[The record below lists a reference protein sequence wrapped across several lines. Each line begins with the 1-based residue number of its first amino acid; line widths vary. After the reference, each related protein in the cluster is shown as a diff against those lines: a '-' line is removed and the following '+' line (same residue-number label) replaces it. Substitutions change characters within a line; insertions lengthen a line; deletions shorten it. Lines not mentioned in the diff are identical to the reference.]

1 MILFLTNQQI
11 ETPVYLSQMIDNII
25 QNLIFNKSQ
34 GIRIK
39 GNISD
44 KSHNNS
50 RSMRLVMKN
59 VTELFHM
66 FCGIRHTLSQLIIAT
81 FIFSLSA
88 NSFSAEDATVA
99 VNPPL
104 PPATIAL
111 SEIPSQSASERTML
125 DQAQAVLAESTQFS
139 KIQQGLIAENENIIN
154 ALPSLNTSLAAASSR
169 DAIYEIKRKW
179 LEFDRKMTSAEVTLH
194 ARTEVIAQQ
203 INRLKTSLDLW
214 NRTISQAHIDKAP
227 EDLVKLARI
236 TASDIGTTYTALQ
249 KVQNQILELQGKIGR
264 SHRGVQEALDII
276 KAEEADLIKNL
287 GHRERPFLWD
297 EKVNGTGA
305 ILYVFFTQIG
315 HALYNW
321 WSNLFTIVSNES
333 WMLALQFFI
342 LIAAS
347 AILYRVRTSAR
358 SILAAN
364 PSIVVGN
371 SVFDTPIALAMLLA
385 LMLTPWFYVSTS
397 SVLAEAAG
405 LLLIFPVLWI
415 VLPLLNRPIR
425 PVLYFLALF
434 YVIDWFRD
442 LVEADPF
449 IARIIFIVEML
460 AAIGLIIWLNRVKAL
475 HGSNSHWQK
484 PIRLWLN
491 LALILLAIA
500 AVDALIGYVRLSV
513 LIGHGVLNSAYL
525 AVLLAALIRA
535 VDSSIALSLRSHFI
549 QNINLI
555 RRRTDTIRYN
565 IRRLLSMV
573 IIIIWIVVTLELF
586 ALLDYVIAFGKTVLF
601 SELNAGTVALSL
613 SDVLA
618 FVLTILT
625 ALYLSRLI
633 TTVLDEDVYQ
643 RVRLGRGVSFA
654 ISAVIRYGII
664 LFGFLLAV
672 SALGI
677 GMDRITILLGAL
689 GVGIGFGLQTIVNNF
704 VSGMILIFERPIH
717 IGDSIEVGSVK
728 GTITRI
734 GIRASTIR
742 SFDGADITVPNG
754 TLLAD
759 SVTNWTM
766 SDRIRRIELPV
777 GVAYGTD
784 TDMVIEAL
792 YGSLVEQKGI
802 LSDPKPQIIFNGFG
816 DNSLDFALRAWVADN
831 DEFIVIKSNIALAM
845 NRALKAYNIEIPF
858 PQRDL
863 HLRSISPDLKLN
875 T

>member
-1 MILFLTNQQI
+1 L
-11 ETPVYLSQMIDNII
+11 
-25 QNLIFNKSQ
+25 
-34 GIRIK
+34 
-39 GNISD
+39 
-44 KSHNNS
+44 
-50 RSMRLVMKN
+50 
-59 VTELFHM
+59 
-66 FCGIRHTLSQLIIAT
+66 
-81 FIFSLSA
+81 IFSLSA
-88 NSFSAEDATVA
+88 NCFSAEEPEA
-99 VNPPL
+99 VNSPTPPT
-104 PPATIAL
+104 TIAL
-111 SEIPSQSASERTML
+111 SDIPSQSAAERPML
-125 DQAQAVLAESTQFS
+125 DQAESVLAESTKFS
-139 KIQQGLIAENENIIN
+139 QIQQNLITENEEIIL
-154 ALPSLNTSLAAASSR
+154 ALPSLSTALAAASSR
-169 DAIYEIKRKW
+169 DAISKIKRKW
-179 LEFDRKMTSAEVTLH
+179 LEFDRKMANAESTLH
-194 ARTEVIAQQ
+194 DRTEVIAQQ
-203 INRLKTSLDLW
+203 ITHLKTSLDLW
-214 NRTISQAHIDKAP
+214 KRTVAQAQKDKAP
-227 EDLVKLARI
+227 EDIVKLARI
-236 TASDIGTTYTALQ
+236 TASDIETLYTAVQ
-249 KVQNQILELQGKIGR
+249 KMQNQILELQGKIGR

-276 KAEEADLIKNL
+276 KAEEADLLKNL
-287 GHRERPFLWD
+287 GQRERPILWH

-321 WSNLFTIVSNES
+321 WSNLISIVSNES
-333 WMLALQFFI
+333 WMLALQVFI
-342 LIAAS
+342 LIATS
-347 AILYRVRTSAR
+347 VILYRVRKAERT
-358 SILAAN
+358 ILAAN
-364 PSIVVGN
+364 PSIVVGS

-385 LMLTPWFYVSTS
+385 LMLTPWIYVSSS

-460 AAIGLIIWLNRVKAL
+460 TAIGLIIWLNRVKAL
-475 HGSNSHWQK
+475 HGSNSRWQK

-491 LALILLAIA
+491 VALILLAIA
-500 AVDALIGYVRLSV
+500 AIDAMIGYVRLSV
-513 LIGHGVLNSAYL
+513 LIGHAVLNSAYL

-535 VDSSIALSLRSHFI
+535 VDSSIALALRSHVV

-565 IRRLLSMV
+565 IKRLLSV
-573 IIIIWIVVTLELF
+573 IIVFIWGVATLELF
-586 ALLDYVIAFGKTVLF
+586 ALLDYVIVFTNTVLF

-613 SDVLA
+613 ADVLA
-618 FVLTILT
+618 FILTIFT
-625 ALYLSRLI
+625 AIYLSRFI

-643 RVRLGRGVSFA
+643 RVSLGRGISFA

-717 IGDSIEVGSVK
+717 IGDSIEVGTVA

-742 SFDGADITVPNG
+742 SFDGADITIPNG

-792 YGSLVEQKGI
+792 NSALIEQNGI
-802 LSDPKPQIIFNGFG
+802 LSEPKPQIIFNGFG
-816 DNSLDFALRAWVADN
+816 ESTLNFSLRAWVADN
-831 DEFIVIKSNIALAM
+831 DEYITIKSDIALAM

-863 HLRSISPDLKLN
+863 HLRSISPDLKMN
-875 T
+875 M

>member
-1 MILFLTNQQI
+1 MKYFMKLFH
-11 ETPVYLSQMIDNII
+11 V
-25 QNLIFNKSQ
+25 FR
-34 GIRIK
+34 GIRSTSSK
-39 GNISD
+39 
-44 KSHNNS
+44 
-50 RSMRLVMKN
+50 
-59 VTELFHM
+59 
-66 FCGIRHTLSQLIIAT
+66 LIIASL
-81 FIFSLSA
+81 IFSLSA
-88 NSFSAEDATVA
+88 NCFSAEEPEA
-99 VNPPL
+99 VNPPA
-104 PPATIAL
+104 PPTTIAL
-111 SEIPSQSASERTML
+111 SDIPSQSAAERPML
-125 DQAQAVLAESTQFS
+125 DQAESVLAESTKFS
-139 KIQQGLIAENENIIN
+139 QIQQNLITENEEIIL
-154 ALPSLNTSLAAASSR
+154 ALPSLSTALAAASSR
-169 DAIYEIKRKW
+169 DAISKIKRKW
-179 LEFDRKMTSAEVTLH
+179 LEFDRKMANAESTLH
-194 ARTEVIAQQ
+194 DRTEVIAQQ
-203 INRLKTSLDLW
+203 ITHLKTSLDLW
-214 NRTISQAHIDKAP
+214 KRTVAQAQKDKAP
-227 EDLVKLARI
+227 EDIVKLARI
-236 TASDIGTTYTALQ
+236 TASDIDTLYTAVQ
-249 KVQNQILELQGKIGR
+249 KMQNQILELQGKIGR

-276 KAEEADLIKNL
+276 KAEEADLLKNL
-287 GHRERPFLWD
+287 GQRERPILWH

-321 WSNLFTIVSNES
+321 WSNLISIVSNES
-333 WMLALQFFI
+333 WMLALQVFI

-347 AILYRVRTSAR
+347 VILYRVRKAERT
-358 SILAAN
+358 ILAAN
-364 PSIVVGN
+364 PSIVVGS

-385 LMLTPWFYVSTS
+385 LMLTPWIYVSSS

-460 AAIGLIIWLNRVKAL
+460 TAIGLIIWLNRVKAL
-475 HGSNSHWQK
+475 HGSNSRWQK

-491 LALILLAIA
+491 VALILLTIA
-500 AVDALIGYVRLSV
+500 AIDAMIGYVRLSV
-513 LIGHGVLNSAYL
+513 LIGHAVLNSAYL

-535 VDSSIALSLRSHFI
+535 VDSSIALALRSHFV

-565 IRRLLSMV
+565 IKRLLSV
-573 IIIIWIVVTLELF
+573 IIVFIWGVATLELF
-586 ALLDYVIAFGKTVLF
+586 ALLDYVIAFTNTVLF

-613 SDVLA
+613 ADVLA
-618 FVLTILT
+618 FILTIFT
-625 ALYLSRLI
+625 AIYLSRFI

-643 RVRLGRGVSFA
+643 RVSLGRGISFA

-717 IGDSIEVGSVK
+717 IGDSIEVGAVA
-728 GTITRI
+728 GIITRI

-742 SFDGADITVPNG
+742 SFDGADITIPNG

-792 YGSLVEQKGI
+792 YSALIEKNGI
-802 LSDPKPQIIFNGFG
+802 LSEPKPQIIFNGFG
-816 DNSLDFALRAWVADN
+816 ESTLNFSLRAWVADN
-831 DEFIVIKSNIALAM
+831 DEYIIIKSDIALAM

-863 HLRSISPDLKLN
+863 HLRSITSDLKLN
-875 T
+875 M

>member
-1 MILFLTNQQI
+1 
-11 ETPVYLSQMIDNII
+11 
-25 QNLIFNKSQ
+25 
-34 GIRIK
+34 
-39 GNISD
+39 
-44 KSHNNS
+44 
-50 RSMRLVMKN
+50 MKYF
-59 VTELFHM
+59 TKLFHVYR
-66 FCGIRHTLSQLIIAT
+66 GICSTSSKLIIASL
-81 FIFSLSA
+81 IFSLSA
-88 NSFSAEDATVA
+88 NCFSAEEPEA
-99 VNPPL
+99 VNSPTPPT
-104 PPATIAL
+104 TIAL
-111 SEIPSQSASERTML
+111 SDIPSQSAAERPML
-125 DQAQAVLAESTQFS
+125 DQAESVLAESTKFS
-139 KIQQGLIAENENIIN
+139 QIQQNLITENEEIIL
-154 ALPSLNTSLAAASSR
+154 ALPSLSTALAAASSR
-169 DAIYEIKRKW
+169 DAISKIKRKW
-179 LEFDRKMTSAEVTLH
+179 LEFDRKMANAESTLH
-194 ARTEVIAQQ
+194 DRTEVIAQQ
-203 INRLKTSLDLW
+203 ITHLKTSLDLW
-214 NRTISQAHIDKAP
+214 KRTVAQAQKDKAP
-227 EDLVKLARI
+227 EDIVKLARI
-236 TASDIGTTYTALQ
+236 TASDIETLYTAVQ
-249 KVQNQILELQGKIGR
+249 KMQNQILELQGKIGR

-276 KAEEADLIKNL
+276 KAEEADLLKNL
-287 GHRERPFLWD
+287 GQRERPILWH

-321 WSNLFTIVSNES
+321 WSNLISIVSNES
-333 WMLALQFFI
+333 WMLALQVFI
-342 LIAAS
+342 LIATS
-347 AILYRVRTSAR
+347 VILYRVRKAERT
-358 SILAAN
+358 ILAAN
-364 PSIVVGN
+364 PSIVVGS

-385 LMLTPWFYVSTS
+385 LMLTPWIYVSSS

-460 AAIGLIIWLNRVKAL
+460 TAIGLIIWLNRVKAL
-475 HGSNSHWQK
+475 HGSNSRWQK

-491 LALILLAIA
+491 VALILLAIA
-500 AVDALIGYVRLSV
+500 AIDAMIGYVRLSV
-513 LIGHGVLNSAYL
+513 LIGHAVLNSAYL

-535 VDSSIALSLRSHFI
+535 VDSSIALALRSHVV

-565 IRRLLSMV
+565 IKRLLSV
-573 IIIIWIVVTLELF
+573 IIVFIWGVATLELF
-586 ALLDYVIAFGKTVLF
+586 ALLDYVIVFTNTVLF

-613 SDVLA
+613 ADVLA
-618 FVLTILT
+618 FILTIFT
-625 ALYLSRLI
+625 AIYLSRFI

-643 RVRLGRGVSFA
+643 RVSLGRGISFA

-717 IGDSIEVGSVK
+717 IGDSIEVGTVA

-742 SFDGADITVPNG
+742 SFDGADITIPNG

-792 YGSLVEQKGI
+792 NSALIEQNGI
-802 LSDPKPQIIFNGFG
+802 LSEPKPQIIFNGFG
-816 DNSLDFALRAWVADN
+816 ESTLNFSLRAWVADN
-831 DEFIVIKSNIALAM
+831 DEYITIKSDIALAM

-863 HLRSISPDLKLN
+863 HLRSISPDLKMN
-875 T
+875 M

>member
-1 MILFLTNQQI
+1 
-11 ETPVYLSQMIDNII
+11 
-25 QNLIFNKSQ
+25 
-34 GIRIK
+34 
-39 GNISD
+39 
-44 KSHNNS
+44 
-50 RSMRLVMKN
+50 
-59 VTELFHM
+59 
-66 FCGIRHTLSQLIIAT
+66 
-81 FIFSLSA
+81 
-88 NSFSAEDATVA
+88 
-99 VNPPL
+99 
-104 PPATIAL
+104 
-111 SEIPSQSASERTML
+111 ML
-125 DQAQAVLAESTQFS
+125 DQAESVLAESTKFS
-139 KIQQGLIAENENIIN
+139 QIQQNLITENEEIIL
-154 ALPSLNTSLAAASSR
+154 ALPSLSTALAAASSR
-169 DAIYEIKRKW
+169 DAISKIKRKW
-179 LEFDRKMTSAEVTLH
+179 LEFDRKMANAESTLH
-194 ARTEVIAQQ
+194 DRTEVIAQQ
-203 INRLKTSLDLW
+203 ITHLKTSLDLW
-214 NRTISQAHIDKAP
+214 KRTVAQAQKDKAP
-227 EDLVKLARI
+227 EDIVKLARI
-236 TASDIGTTYTALQ
+236 TASDIETLYTAVQ
-249 KVQNQILELQGKIGR
+249 KMQNQILELQGKIGR

-276 KAEEADLIKNL
+276 KAEEADLLKNL
-287 GHRERPFLWD
+287 GQRERPILWH

-321 WSNLFTIVSNES
+321 WSNLISIVSNES
-333 WMLALQFFI
+333 WMLALQVFI
-342 LIAAS
+342 LIATS
-347 AILYRVRTSAR
+347 VILYRVRKAERT
-358 SILAAN
+358 ILAAN
-364 PSIVVGN
+364 PSIVVGS

-385 LMLTPWFYVSTS
+385 LMLTPWIYVSSS

-460 AAIGLIIWLNRVKAL
+460 TAIGLIIWLNRVKAL
-475 HGSNSHWQK
+475 HGSNSRWQK

-491 LALILLAIA
+491 VALILLAIA
-500 AVDALIGYVRLSV
+500 AIDAMIGYVRLSV
-513 LIGHGVLNSAYL
+513 LIGHAVLNSAYL

-535 VDSSIALSLRSHFI
+535 VDSSIALALRSHVV

-565 IRRLLSMV
+565 IKRLLSV
-573 IIIIWIVVTLELF
+573 IIVFIWGVATLELF
-586 ALLDYVIAFGKTVLF
+586 ALLDYVIVFTNTVLF

-613 SDVLA
+613 ADVLA
-618 FVLTILT
+618 FILTIFT
-625 ALYLSRLI
+625 AIYLSRFI

-643 RVRLGRGVSFA
+643 RVSLGRGISFA

-717 IGDSIEVGSVK
+717 IGDSIEVGTVA

-742 SFDGADITVPNG
+742 SFDGADITIPNG

-792 YGSLVEQKGI
+792 NSALIEQNGI
-802 LSDPKPQIIFNGFG
+802 LSEPKPQIIFNGFG
-816 DNSLDFALRAWVADN
+816 ESTLNFSLRAWVADN
-831 DEFIVIKSNIALAM
+831 DEYITIKSDIALAM

-863 HLRSISPDLKLN
+863 HLRSISPDLKMN
-875 T
+875 M

>member
-1 MILFLTNQQI
+1 MKYFTKLFH
-11 ETPVYLSQMIDNII
+11 VYR
-25 QNLIFNKSQ
+25 
-34 GIRIK
+34 GIRSTSSK
-39 GNISD
+39 
-44 KSHNNS
+44 
-50 RSMRLVMKN
+50 
-59 VTELFHM
+59 
-66 FCGIRHTLSQLIIAT
+66 LIIASL
-81 FIFSLSA
+81 IFSLSA
-88 NSFSAEDATVA
+88 NCFSAEEPKA
-99 VNPPL
+99 VNPPAPA
-104 PPATIAL
+104 PPTTIAL
-111 SEIPSQSASERTML
+111 SDIPSQSAAERPML
-125 DQAQAVLAESTQFS
+125 DQAESVLAESTKFS
-139 KIQQGLIAENENIIN
+139 QIQQNLITENEEIIL
-154 ALPSLNTSLAAASSR
+154 ALPSLSTALAAASSR
-169 DAIYEIKRKW
+169 DAISEIKRKW
-179 LEFDRKMTSAEVTLH
+179 LEFDRKMANAESTLH
-194 ARTEVIAQQ
+194 DRTEVIAQQ
-203 INRLKTSLDLW
+203 ITRLKTSLDLW
-214 NRTISQAHIDKAP
+214 KRTVAQAQKDKAP
-227 EDLVKLARI
+227 DDIVKLARI
-236 TASDIGTTYTALQ
+236 TASDIETLYTAVQ
-249 KVQNQILELQGKIGR
+249 KMQNQILELQGKIGR

-276 KAEEADLIKNL
+276 KAEEADLLKNL
-287 GHRERPFLWD
+287 GQRERPILWD

-321 WSNLFTIVSNES
+321 WSNLISIVNNES
-333 WMLALQFFI
+333 WMLALQVFI

-347 AILYRVRTSAR
+347 VILYRVRKAERT
-358 SILAAN
+358 ILAAN
-364 PSIVVGN
+364 PSIVVGS

-385 LMLTPWFYVSTS
+385 LMLTPWIYVSSS

-460 AAIGLIIWLNRVKAL
+460 TAIGLIIWLNRVKAL
-475 HGSNSHWQK
+475 HGSNSRWQK

-491 LALILLAIA
+491 VALILLAIA
-500 AVDALIGYVRLSV
+500 AIDAMIGYVRLSV
-513 LIGHGVLNSAYL
+513 LIGHAVLNSAYL

-535 VDSSIALSLRSHFI
+535 VDSSIALALRSHFV

-565 IRRLLSMV
+565 IKRLLSV
-573 IIIIWIVVTLELF
+573 IIVFIWGVATLELF
-586 ALLDYVIAFGKTVLF
+586 ALLDYVIVFTNTVLF

-613 SDVLA
+613 ADVLA
-618 FVLTILT
+618 FILTIFT
-625 ALYLSRLI
+625 AIYLSRFI

-643 RVRLGRGVSFA
+643 RVSLGRGISFA

-717 IGDSIEVGSVK
+717 IGDSIEVGAVA

-742 SFDGADITVPNG
+742 SFDGADITIPNG

-766 SDRIRRIELPV
+766 SDRIRRVEITV

-784 TDMVIEAL
+784 TDIVIEAL
-792 YGSLVEQKGI
+792 YGALLDQTGI
-802 LSDPKPQIIFNGFG
+802 LSDPRPKIIFNGFG
-816 DNSLDFALRAWVADN
+816 ESTLDFALRAWVADN
-831 DEFIVIKSNIALAM
+831 DEFINIKSDIALAM

-863 HLRSISPDLKLN
+863 HIRSITPDLKLN
-875 T
+875 M